1 MKREMTDN
9 SIKGKKKKIPS
20 KYNEMPHSHYT
31 YPFQAHLNT
40 QALPK
45 PSP

>member
-1 MKREMTDN
+1 
-9 SIKGKKKKIPS
+9 
-20 KYNEMPHSHYT
+20 MPHSHYT

-45 PSP
+45 PSPWVLVSTEY